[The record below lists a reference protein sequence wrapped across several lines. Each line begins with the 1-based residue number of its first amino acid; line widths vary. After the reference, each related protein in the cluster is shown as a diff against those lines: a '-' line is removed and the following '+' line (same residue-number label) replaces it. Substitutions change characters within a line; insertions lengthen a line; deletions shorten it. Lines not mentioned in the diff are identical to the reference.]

1 MHIDQGRGLSPHDA
15 EVQPPAPFDP
25 FGLRTAITT
34 HPWRSLAAVF
44 VAGVCFGLVEPR
56 RRFARRVAET
66 LATFAIAM
74 VRDAVVGGLR
84 PPARA

>member
-1 MHIDQGRGLSPHDA
+1 MRIDQGHVPAPQGA
-15 EVQPPAPFDP
+15 EAQAFVPFDP

-44 VAGVCFGLVEPR
+44 AAGVCFGLVEPR

-74 VRDAVVGGLR
+74 ARDAVVGGLR
-84 PPARA
+84 PSARA

>member
-1 MHIDQGRGLSPHDA
+1 MRIDQGHGLSPHGADVA
-15 EVQPPAPFDP
+15 PSVPFDP

-44 VAGVCFGLVEPR
+44 AAGVCFGLVEPR

-74 VRDAVVGGLR
+74 ARDAVVGGLR

>member
-1 MHIDQGRGLSPHDA
+1 MRIDQGQGPSLQGADA
-15 EVQPPAPFDP
+15 QTFVPFDP

-44 VAGVCFGLVEPR
+44 AAGVCLGLVEPR
-56 RRFARRVAET
+56 RKFARRLAQVVASV
-66 LATFAIAM
+66 AIAAAREAM
-74 VRDAVVGGLR
+74 VGGLR